1 MNTPPQKRKWSWKKF
16 FGKLILELL
25 SSFWNFSVV
34 AFMIMTVFLK
44 RTIIYMR
51 LLIIRNEMLYWGL
64 FNNEII
70 PTDKKPDDGV
80 FVCPTSSDEEAS
92 SFESC
97 CLQVA
102 YQIERES
109 HFFFNQCAVQ
119 TIHSDL
125 NCLESLNKSVRFS
138 RWRWY
143 SMLLKVKDSFIFSRF

>member
-109 HFFFNQCAVQ
+109 HFFS
-119 TIHSDL
+119 T
-125 NCLESLNKSVRFS
+125 SVLS
-138 RWRWY
+138 KPYTVTWTAW
-143 SMLLKVKDSFIFSRF
+143 KVWIKVLDFLDGAGIACYTKVRNSFIFSPF